1 MNKKSTVSF
10 KRKGIKRMYRFK
22 LDVSSFTTVN
32 NLCIMLTQIIHTNIA
47 LLKQKQ
53 YDGKGQRGS
62 VYCIFSP
69 IV

>member
-32 NLCIMLTQIIHTNIA
+32 NLCIMTVYFLQIIHNNIA

-53 YDGKGQRGS
+53 YDGKAC
-62 VYCIFSP
+62 YYK
-69 IV
+69 